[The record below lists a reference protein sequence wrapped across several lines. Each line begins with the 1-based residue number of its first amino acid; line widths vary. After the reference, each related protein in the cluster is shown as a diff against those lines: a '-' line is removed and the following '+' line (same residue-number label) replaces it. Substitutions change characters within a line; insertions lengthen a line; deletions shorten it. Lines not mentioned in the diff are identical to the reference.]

1 MASSVPPQIP
11 GVRHELGCSGS
22 VACSLHPVR
31 VARVHPSTHFQ
42 FVARTVTGP
51 SPGISDGR
59 RRKSSQEPSCG
70 RPGGAVESAGGTPRG
85 GPPSLRAVGEELGRG
100 GLSGLRGKSY
110 GRRRKS
116 SQKPT
121 KKNCIAALAH
131 HKARTAYLM
140 NLAALRFQLGRMSP
154 LMILI

>member
-1 MASSVPPQIP
+1 MQLIYQTFLVYRTGDGGKVAKNRRSDPRPPA
-11 GVRHELGCSGS
+11 L
-22 VACSLHPVR
+22 
-31 VARVHPSTHFQ
+31 
-42 FVARTVTGP
+42 
-51 SPGISDGR
+51 
-59 RRKSSQEPSCG
+59 CG
-70 RPGGAVESAGGTPRG
+70 RPGAVESAGGTPRG

-131 HKARTAYLM
+131 HKARTAYPM

>member
-1 MASSVPPQIP
+1 M
-11 GVRHELGCSGS
+11 RHRHSGS
-22 VACSLHPVR
+22 K
-31 VARVHPSTHFQ
+31 F
-42 FVARTVTGP
+42 
-51 SPGISDGR
+51 
-59 RRKSSQEPSCG
+59 E
-70 RPGGAVESAGGTPRG
+70 
-85 GPPSLRAVGEELGRG
+85 PPSLRAVGEELGRG

-121 KKNCIAALAH
+121 FGPPPSRALREAGRGRECRRDPRGRPSKFEGGRGGVRPRRAERSARQIVRETPTKKKKNCIVALAH